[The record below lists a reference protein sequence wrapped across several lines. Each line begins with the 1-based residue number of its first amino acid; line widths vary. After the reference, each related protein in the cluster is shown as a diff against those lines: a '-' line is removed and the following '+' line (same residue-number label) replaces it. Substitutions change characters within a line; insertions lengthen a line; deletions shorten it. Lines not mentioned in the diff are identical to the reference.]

1 MLAPTLLLAAQL
13 LLTQA
18 SSPATH
24 APPEPPARSRLS
36 LLEAEPRSRPSPAWV
51 LLRAPL
57 SLGAGAVAGVVT
69 YFTTFFMTTALS
81 WPFGCF
87 TLFGRSPPEWCNVVT
102 HSAGFLMAGVAS
114 GATVAGVGMLLQGE
128 GDIRHPAIAGLL
140 AGTGFAIAY
149 ALQPGSKHL
158 TELTLKGEGMR
169 VQRMAFVVGPALA
182 VLAYEV
188 GALLRPSSSLKLA
201 PAVTPIEGGALF
213 AVGGRF

>member
-1 MLAPTLLLAAQL
+1 
-13 LLTQA
+13 
-18 SSPATH
+18 
-24 APPEPPARSRLS
+24 
-36 LLEAEPRSRPSPAWV
+36 V

-114 GATVAGVGMLLQGE
+114 GATVAGVGMILQGE

-169 VQRMAFVVGPALA
+169 VQRVAFLVGPALA

-188 GALLRPSSSLKLA
+188 GALLRPSPSLKLA